1 MSMIIQLFISFFSI
15 GFFSYGGGYAMI
27 PLIEREIVTT
37 RGWLTVQEFI
47 DILAIAEVTPGPIAI
62 NSATFVGY
70 KVAGVFGSV
79 AATMG
84 VVAPSLLVIMLLAWL
99 FLRYQGAPQLK
110 AAFAAIRPAV
120 VILIFMAA
128 ISVGKKTITDI
139 RSVILAV
146 TVLGLMLKT
155 KINPILLLLASG
167 VVGIFLF

>member
-1 MSMIIQLFISFFSI
+1 MSMIIQLFISFFTI

-27 PLIEREIVTT
+27 PLIEREIVVTKA
-37 RGWLTVQEFI
+37 WLTASEFI

-70 KVAGVFGSV
+70 KLAGVFGSV
-79 AATMG
+79 AATLG
-84 VVAPSLLVIMLLAWL
+84 VVMPSLIVIMLLAWL
-99 FLRYQGAPQLK
+99 FLKYQGAPQLK

-128 ISVGKKTITDI
+128 VSVGRKTITDV
-139 RSVILAV
+139 RGAVLAI
-146 TVLGLMLKT
+146 TVLALMLKT

-167 VVGIFLF
+167 FVGIFLF